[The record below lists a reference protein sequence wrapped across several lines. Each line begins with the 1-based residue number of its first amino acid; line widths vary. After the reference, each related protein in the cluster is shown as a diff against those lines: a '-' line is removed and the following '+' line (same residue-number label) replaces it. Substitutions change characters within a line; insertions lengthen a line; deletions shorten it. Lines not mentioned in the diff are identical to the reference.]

1 MTSREHILTSSL
13 GSGAVVIQP
22 NGISSAET
30 TSTDVSSGSARSTK
44 LHSPKSVEAAV
55 YGYTRSVRNLGQTRV
70 NSLDIARALSLPISD
85 VEVALRR
92 LSDKGV
98 RVIA

>member
-1 MTSREHILTSSL
+1 MTTREHSLTSSS
-13 GSGAVVIQP
+13 GSVVIQP
-22 NGISSAET
+22 NGTPSAET
-30 TSTDVSSGSARSTK
+30 TRTDVSSGSSAHSAK
-44 LHSPKSVEAAV
+44 LNSPKNLEAAV
-55 YGYTRSVRNLGQTRV
+55 YGHIRSVRNLGQTRV

-98 RVIA
+98 RVVE